1 MLARWTIGKKL
12 IFSFLGI
19 AVVFLLCSIFFKD
32 TIEEIRIKGRLY
44 TKIVDNKDLIADIL
58 PPPAYIIESYLYA
71 MEAATAESD
80 PQQREKL
87 LLRLKELSDGQGFYQ
102 ERMKFWESTLTNPEI
117 RSVFLDDAQRH
128 GRNFFSAAL
137 GPFSSAIRANQ
148 MDQARQIFY
157 QQLKPEYLQHRQAV
171 DKVVGLANAEF
182 SALEKHSEEILL
194 WRQNML
200 AFVFFAVVALALIL
214 GVVISRSI
222 SRPITAAAHILEQI
236 TQGDMLQ
243 KIPESLRNRGDEVG
257 RMACSL
263 HAMTDQLG
271 NLIRDIVTGVLRLTD
286 SSADLT
292 TVSRQLLVAAH
303 KTTEKSSSVAAAAE
317 QMTGNMQSVSAAS
330 EQSSTH
336 VSMIASSTEEM
347 IATINQIAH
356 STDSARSKSENAVQ
370 QAKHAS
376 EKMTSLG
383 DSARTIGRVTETIT
397 EISEQTNLLAL
408 NATIEAARAG
418 EAGKGFAVVA
428 NEIKE
433 LAKQT
438 AQATV
443 DIKNQIAE
451 MQSTTTGTVED
462 ISAISLVIEEINAMI
477 RGIAAA
483 VEEQSTASREIAT
496 GLAQAS
502 QGIREVNS
510 NVSSSSSAVAEISRE
525 IHTINQH
532 STQVEDG
539 SRLVQE
545 NAEALTALANQLQS
559 MVEKFKV

>member
-1 MLARWTIGKKL
+1 MLASWTIGKKL
-12 IFSFLGI
+12 ILSFLSI
-19 AVVFLLCSIFFKD
+19 AVLFLLCSIFFKD
-32 TIEEIRIKGRLY
+32 TLNEIRIKGRLY
-44 TKIVDNKDLIADIL
+44 NKIVDNKDLIADIL

-102 ERMKFWESTLTNPEI
+102 ERMRFWEANLTNQEI
-117 RSVFLDDAQRH
+117 RSIFLQDAQPH
-128 GRNFFSAAL
+128 AINFFAAAL
-137 GPFSSAIRANQ
+137 GPFSAAIRGNQ
-148 MDQARQIFY
+148 MEQARKIFY
-157 QQLKPEYLQHRQAV
+157 QQLKPEYLQHREAV
-171 DKVVGLANAEF
+171 DKVVSLANTEF
-182 SALEKHSEEILL
+182 SALEKRSEEILQ

-200 AFVFFAVVALALIL
+200 AVVFFAVVALALFL
-214 GVVISRSI
+214 GVVISRGI

-236 TQGDMLQ
+236 TQGNMLQ
-243 KIPESLRNRGDEVG
+243 KIPETLRNRGDEVG
-257 RMACSL
+257 QMACSL
-263 HAMTDQLG
+263 HAMADQLG
-271 NLIRDIVTGVLRLTD
+271 SLIRDIATGVHRLTS

-317 QMTGNMQSVSAAS
+317 QMTGNMQSVSAAT
-330 EQSSTH
+330 EQSSTN
-336 VSMIASSTEEM
+336 VGMIASSTEEM
-347 IATINQIAH
+347 IATINEIAH
-356 STDSARSKSENAVQ
+356 NTDSARSKSENAVQ
-370 QAKHAS
+370 QARLAS
-376 EKMTSLG
+376 EKMASLG

-418 EAGKGFAVVA
+418 DAGKGFAVVA

-443 DIKNQIAE
+443 DIKNQITG
-451 MQSTTTGTVED
+451 MQSTTTATVED
-462 ISAISLVIEEINAMI
+462 ISAISQVIEEINAMI
-477 RGIAAA
+477 CGIAAS
-483 VEEQSTASREIAT
+483 VGEQSTASREIAT
-496 GLAQAS
+496 NLAQAS
-502 QGIREVNS
+502 QGIKEVNL

-525 IHTINQH
+525 IHTINQN

-545 NAEALTALANQLQS
+545 NAEALTELANQLKA
-559 MVEKFKV
+559 MVQKFTV